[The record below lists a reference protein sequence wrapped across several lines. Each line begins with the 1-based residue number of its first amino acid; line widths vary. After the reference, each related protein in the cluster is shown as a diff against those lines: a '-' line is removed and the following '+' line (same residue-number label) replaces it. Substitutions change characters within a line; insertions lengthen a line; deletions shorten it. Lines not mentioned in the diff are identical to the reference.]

1 MKIAVIDDIRT
12 DIELTSKYMHTYF
25 VKHCINMPFV
35 IDTFQSGEEF
45 LKVFKRDSYDL
56 VFLDYYM
63 GGLSGLDTA
72 FAIRQQDRS
81 IKIIFTTASRD
92 YAIDS
97 YKVQASGYLVKPISY
112 ENFSE
117 IMSLIDFKKIKEQF
131 FIQITSGY
139 HTVKIPLSDIIYCDI
154 SGHYVQIHTMNLG
167 IQRSRMT
174 FDMLKTKLMPYP
186 EFLLCYRGCIIN
198 MNHIDHISDLIFFL
212 DNGER
217 IPLCKKQHKEILKNY
232 SEYLF
237 DKVRNQA

>member
-1 MKIAVIDDIRT
+1 MKIAVIDDIST
-12 DIELTSKYMHTYF
+12 DIELTSKHIHTYF
-25 VKHCINMPFV
+25 VKHCIDMPFA
-35 IDTFQSGEEF
+35 IETFQSGEEF
-45 LKVFKRDSYDL
+45 LKVFKRNSYDIIF
-56 VFLDYYM
+56 VDYYM
-63 GGLSGLDTA
+63 DGLSGLDTA
-72 FAIRQQDRS
+72 FAIRQLDRS
-81 IKIIFTTASRD
+81 AKIIFTTASRD

-117 IMSLIDFKKIKEQF
+117 ILSLIDLKKIKEKS

-174 FDMLKTKLMPYP
+174 FDKLKTMLMPFP

-217 IPLCKKQHKEILKNY
+217 IPLCKKQHNEILKNY
-232 SEYLF
+232 SEFLF
-237 DKVRNQA
+237 DKVRNQT